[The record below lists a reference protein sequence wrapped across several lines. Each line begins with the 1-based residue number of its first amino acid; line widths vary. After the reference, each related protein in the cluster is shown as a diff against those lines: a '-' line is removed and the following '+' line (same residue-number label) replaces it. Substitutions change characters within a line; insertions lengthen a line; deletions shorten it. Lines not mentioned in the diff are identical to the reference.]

1 MSNDADAA
9 IVLCWIFTTLLGVAI
24 GVIVG
29 KAITHSAKAKA
40 DAQSSSVPDRDDE
53 HV

>member
-1 MSNDADAA
+1 MDETAV
-9 IVLCWIFTTLLGVAI
+9 IGLVCIFTTLAGVAI

-29 KAITHSAKAKA
+29 RAITHSAKAKA
-40 DAQSSSVPDRDDE
+40 DAQSSSVPERDDE

>member
-1 MSNDADAA
+1 MSNDADAV
-9 IVLCWIFTTLLGVAI
+9 IGLLWIFTTLAGVAI

-29 KAITHSAKAKA
+29 KAITHSAKA